1 MEEVIQAADE
11 ALQQFQER
19 MEQLKQEL
27 WTINRE
33 LGRPDLL
40 MLARRTRELLRRT
53 KGLLDG
59 NVPILFAN
67 QPDGVPEEL
76 YKHIEYAQGHITK
89 ALAEEYDFETIEKRL
104 YMATSLA
111 EYVIDG
117 VGEAVKSL
125 NGAGS

>member
-1 MEEVIQAADE
+1 MEEVIQAADD

-19 MEQLKQEL
+19 MDQLKQEL

-59 NVPILFAN
+59 NVPILYAN
-67 QPDGVPEEL
+67 QSDRVPEEL

-89 ALAEEYDFETIEKRL
+89 ALAEEYEFETIEKRL

-125 NGAGS
+125 NGADR

>member
-1 MEEVIQAADE
+1 MEEVIQAADD

-19 MEQLKQEL
+19 MDQLKQEL

-59 NVPILFAN
+59 NVPILYAN
-67 QPDGVPEEL
+67 QPDRVPEEL

-89 ALAEEYDFETIEKRL
+89 ALAEEYEFETIEKRL

-125 NGAGS
+125 NGADR

>member
-1 MEEVIQAADE
+1 MDEVAKAADE
-11 ALQQFQER
+11 AQRQFQER
-19 MEQLKQEL
+19 MDQLRQEL

-40 MLARRTRELLRRT
+40 RLARRTRELLRRT

-59 NVPILFAN
+59 NIPILFAN
-67 QPDGVPEEL
+67 QPDRVPEEL

-89 ALAEEYDFETIEKRL
+89 ALAEEYEFETIEKRL

-117 VGEAVKSL
+117 VAEAVKTL
-125 NGAGS
+125 RDAGR

>member
-27 WTINRE
+27 WSINRE

>member
-111 EYVIDG
+111 DYVIDG

-125 NGAGS
+125 NGAGK